1 VWWVNAMNKMLV
13 IARREYKEVLR
24 TRMFWISSLLP
35 ILIMA
40 AAMFWSGRQFSPKD
54 ARQLAQ
60 LHSVSRAMGAFIY
73 FFVMFMSMMT
83 PSQMLLTSLIEE
95 KNSRV
100 VEVLLS
106 AVSPLELMA
115 GKILGLVG
123 VGLTTAAIYVTALSV
138 VAGST
143 GLLQAPSALLLALFF
158 VYYILGFAIYASLF
172 ASVGAACNS
181 LKEAQTV
188 MFPLSLVLIGPFMFW
203 MNIAQHPNGLFA
215 VALSLF
221 PPTAPT
227 VMILRIAV
235 LPSPPWWDIAGSLL
249 LLAGSVPLIVW
260 AAAKIFRTGVL
271 LYGKPPKLGE
281 ILRWVRNS

>member
-1 VWWVNAMNKMLV
+1 
-13 IARREYKEVLR
+13 
-24 TRMFWISSLLP
+24 MFWFSMLLP
-35 ILIMA
+35 ILVMIGAMVWGARHLGPKNAKEVA
-40 AAMFWSGRQFSPKD
+40 A
-54 ARQLAQ
+54 
-60 LHSVSRAMGAFIY
+60 LHAVSRAMGAFIY

-95 KNSRV
+95 KSSRV

-115 GKILGLVG
+115 GKILGLVA
-123 VGLTTAAIYVTALSV
+123 VGLTTAAVYVAALSV

-143 GLLQAPSALLLALFF
+143 GLLQAPSATLLALFL
-158 VYYILGFAIYASLF
+158 VYYVLGFAIYASLF

-188 MFPLSLVLIGPFMFW
+188 MFPLSLILVGPFMFW
-203 MNIAQHPNGLFA
+203 MTIVQHPNGLFA

-227 VMILRIAV
+227 VMILRIAI
-235 LPSPPWWDIAGSLL
+235 LPTPPWLEVAVSLL
-249 LLAGSVPLIVW
+249 LLAASVPCVAW

>member
-1 VWWVNAMNKMLV
+1 
-13 IARREYKEVLR
+13 
-24 TRMFWISSLLP
+24 
-35 ILIMA
+35 
-40 AAMFWSGRQFSPKD
+40 
-54 ARQLAQ
+54 
-60 LHSVSRAMGAFIY
+60 MGAFIY

>member
-1 VWWVNAMNKMLV
+1 
-13 IARREYKEVLR
+13 
-24 TRMFWISSLLP
+24 
-35 ILIMA
+35 
-40 AAMFWSGRQFSPKD
+40 
-54 ARQLAQ
+54 
-60 LHSVSRAMGAFIY
+60 
-73 FFVMFMSMMT
+73 
-83 PSQMLLTSLIEE
+83 
-95 KNSRV
+95 
-100 VEVLLS
+100 
-106 AVSPLELMA
+106 
-115 GKILGLVG
+115 
-123 VGLTTAAIYVTALSV
+123 
-138 VAGST
+138 
-143 GLLQAPSALLLALFF
+143 
-158 VYYILGFAIYASLF
+158 
-172 ASVGAACNS
+172 
-181 LKEAQTV
+181 
-188 MFPLSLVLIGPFMFW
+188 MFW